1 MSQSDTQIKYDDL
14 VQIED
19 VLENKFVKP
28 IDFTE
33 EDETAN
39 YIIKS
44 LTDFNNSVAVKQA
57 FRYIPYSDFHTGY
70 QNLHL
75 LKNNGPVLPGKH
87 QLENNSLFNI
97 LKQMPKGVQQHA
109 HLYTFIDFQ
118 KIIPFIL
125 KNQQKW
131 DDNLYICT
139 DPNSEAYLCPLMLP
153 KDENKWNYGNC
164 NYENGILT
172 PPVKNIVFTGH
183 TDKTRIGAYAI
194 GTKGALQDKIRLTY
208 TYEFILNNATAA
220 KVIKKMGIPRQGYLF
235 NYYASKKIKDIKAY
249 TTKNATTETND
260 AITIVLNNMYSPAN
274 YAKLFFIKLTND
286 NFMSLCETRKNK
298 GKDGRSVLCQN
309 VSHLF
314 PDCESVPNCIYEMFS
329 FSQPFYDLWINMF
342 VRQSVFESG
351 QITEAIAYYKGKM
364 PADTAEKAKLEKI
377 LAAAEAAITQ
387 ERDKDFYTKW
397 DLLERTTEIGGS
409 LAKYCK
415 IFPFFFSLTLLNAYY
430 DDNLRILELRTPLG
444 NIYKN
449 QIIDGKLEKRV
460 RITSGDKVMEPT
472 TTTTNPLPPDSIY
485 SRAFNYLNNNND
497 CLKNLNYGDVSW
509 TDEKDKVKTKKSLYA
524 KFDNGLYQFTMMEI
538 VSYITNLCI
547 IQRELQEAAEK
558 TAAEKEA
565 AEKAAAAVA
574 AAAVA
579 AAAAA
584 AAVVPAEAAVVPA
597 EAAVGPA
604 VVPTIVQAEQPK
616 PYYKHLERLVTAY
629 KAKQVKTY
637 TNARA
642 AGFTSCLTQGSKFNN
657 VSGIIDKILGKIY
670 NATYNID
677 FDTLTKGVLNET
689 PPGGKDLITP
699 ELTKLGFTNL
709 DKIIG
714 VCKLKE
720 QEKTLPIKYTIIGA
734 TGKQKLV
741 SKVDCR
747 STLLDILYIFLISSF
762 FQDKQHTKENA
773 EENLSF
779 IYRRRIQGFDLYGEE
794 DLHHTDSPYE
804 RLLIFFREYAIEKK
818 INWTYFLHAGENHNY
833 IENNSN
839 LFLAILLDT
848 KRIGHGL
855 RIIGSQSLIEL
866 VKSKGI
872 CVECCPISN
881 QLLDYTTNLSFHP
894 ALYYI
899 NNNIDVSISSDDPNL
914 YGYDSLAYDFT
925 SIVNAW
931 NLDLVQLK
939 KLVKTSIKYAST
951 KISHTFIKEFDDAW
965 RNWIVTFYNNEYVN
979 LGELIEKLIVVEFIK
994 LKTAFTPQDVY
1005 KSRITELQTVYNTYA
1020 DSNPDKAKTDEAK
1033 KTDVSLFTD
1042 YLTGTF
1048 VENIK
1053 TFYGKAECSVAIE
1066 DFFNT
1071 DSWYTKCKADITK
1084 DTPDDVRSSCSTT
1097 DALIADDASA
1107 ATPTGD
1113 GAPAPTGDTTPPGA
1127 DAIADAAPI
1136 ASAPTGDT
1144 PTVIADGNASASN
1157 AAAPTSVDT
1166 TDAAALADSL
1176 GAGGGG
1182 GKNKTIKHRRKTNKY
1197 TMRNY
1202 LRNKTTIKKN
1212 RHRYHNNT
1220 IKK

>member
-125 KNQQKW
+125 KNQQNW

-153 KDENKWNYGNC
+153 KDETKWNSGDC

-172 PPVKNIVFTGH
+172 PPIKNIVFTGNK
-183 TDKTRIGAYAI
+183 DKTRIGAYAI
-194 GTKGALQDKIRLTY
+194 GTRGALKDKIRLTY
-208 TYEFILNNATAA
+208 TYEFILNETDD
-220 KVIKKMGIPRQGYLF
+220 V
-235 NYYASKKIKDIKAY
+235 KKIIPENKEPKPKYRSYYLDNGIQIQNIIAY
-249 TTKNATTETND
+249 TTKDARGDNPTQNA
-260 AITIVLNNMYSPAN
+260 AITIVLNKMYSPEN
-274 YAKLFFIKLTND
+274 YAKLFFIKLTTD
-286 NFMSLCETRKNK
+286 NFKSLCETRKHNENYES
-298 GKDGRSVLCQN
+298 SVLCQN
-309 VSHLF
+309 VSYLF

-342 VRQSVFESG
+342 VRQSFFESG
-351 QITEAIAYYKGKM
+351 QITEATNYYRKNQETL
-364 PADTAEKAKLEKI
+364 PNFDKLEKI
-377 LAAAEAAITQ
+377 LTAAEAAITQ

-449 QIIDGKLEKRV
+449 TLNAEGKLEKRS
-460 RITSGDKVMEPT
+460 RITSSDEVMKVPT
-472 TTTTNPLPPDSIY
+472 AESTEAPAEDSLY
-485 SRAFNYLNNNND
+485 SRAYNYLNKND
-497 CLKNLNYGDVSW
+497 CLKNLNYDDFSGQDA
-509 TDEKDKVKTKKSLYA
+509 DKVKKSLYA

-547 IQRELQEAAEK
+547 IQREVQATAVQAAAVQAAEK
-558 TAAEKEA
+558 SNS
-565 AEKAAAAVA
+565 
-574 AAAVA
+574 
-579 AAAAA
+579 
-584 AAVVPAEAAVVPA
+584 
-597 EAAVGPA
+597 
-604 VVPTIVQAEQPK
+604 
-616 PYYKHLERLVTAY
+616 YYKHLERLVTTY
-629 KAKQVKTY
+629 KAKQDKTFKP
-637 TNARA
+637 ARA
-642 AGFTSCLTQGSKFNN
+642 ADAVTSCLEQGSKFNN

-670 NATYNID
+670 DNNID
-677 FDTLTKGVLNET
+677 FDKLTKDVLNET
-689 PPGGKDLITP
+689 PPGGKDIIKEVLATF
-699 ELTKLGFTNL
+699 GFTNL
-709 DKIIG
+709 ESIIG
-714 VCKLKE
+714 VCKKKE
-720 QEKTLPIKYTIIGA
+720 QDKTLPIKYTIIGA

-762 FQDKQHTKENA
+762 FQDKQHTKKNA

-951 KISHTFIKEFDDAW
+951 KISHEFIKEFDDAW

-979 LGELIEKLIVVEFIK
+979 LGEVIEKLIVVEFIK
-994 LKTAFTPQDVY
+994 LKTAFTPKDVY
-1005 KSRITELQTVYNTYA
+1005 KSRITELQTAYNAYA
-1020 DSNPDKAKTDEAK
+1020 SPNPG
-1033 KTDVSLFTD
+1033 VSIFTD

-1053 TFYGKAECSVAIE
+1053 TFYGKAECPVLIT
-1066 DFFNT
+1066 DFFDT
-1071 DSWYTKCKADITK
+1071 RSWYTKCKADITI
-1084 DTPDDVRSSCSTT
+1084 DTPDDARSSCLTGTGDTT
-1097 DALIADDASA
+1097 ATGAIDAAPGPAPG
-1107 ATPTGD
+1107 ATPTGAN
-1113 GAPAPTGDTTPPGA
+1113 GPAPGATPN
-1127 DAIADAAPI
+1127 AAPI
-1136 ASAPTGDT
+1136 ATAPTGANGNGAL
-1144 PTVIADGNASASN
+1144 VIADATTSANSTPVAPPD
-1157 AAAPTSVDT
+1157 AALGS
-1166 TDAAALADSL
+1166 TDANGAAN
-1176 GAGGGG
+1176 GGGG

>member
-1 MSQSDTQIKYDDL
+1 
-14 VQIED
+14 
-19 VLENKFVKP
+19 
-28 IDFTE
+28 
-33 EDETAN
+33 
-39 YIIKS
+39 
-44 LTDFNNSVAVKQA
+44 
-57 FRYIPYSDFHTGY
+57 
-70 QNLHL
+70 
-75 LKNNGPVLPGKH
+75 
-87 QLENNSLFNI
+87 
-97 LKQMPKGVQQHA
+97 
-109 HLYTFIDFQ
+109 
-118 KIIPFIL
+118 
-125 KNQQKW
+125 
-131 DDNLYICT
+131 
-139 DPNSEAYLCPLMLP
+139 
-153 KDENKWNYGNC
+153 
-164 NYENGILT
+164 
-172 PPVKNIVFTGH
+172 
-183 TDKTRIGAYAI
+183 
-194 GTKGALQDKIRLTY
+194 
-208 TYEFILNNATAA
+208 
-220 KVIKKMGIPRQGYLF
+220 
-235 NYYASKKIKDIKAY
+235 
-249 TTKNATTETND
+249 
-260 AITIVLNNMYSPAN
+260 
-274 YAKLFFIKLTND
+274 
-286 NFMSLCETRKNK
+286 
-298 GKDGRSVLCQN
+298 
-309 VSHLF
+309 
-314 PDCESVPNCIYEMFS
+314 
-329 FSQPFYDLWINMF
+329 
-342 VRQSVFESG
+342 
-351 QITEAIAYYKGKM
+351 M

-377 LAAAEAAITQ
+377 LAAAEAAIKQ

-449 QIIDGKLEKRV
+449 QIIEGKLEKRV
-460 RITSGDKVMEPT
+460 RIVSSSDNQVMAPPT
-472 TTTTNPLPPDSIY
+472 TTGPLERDSIY
-485 SRAFNYLNNNND
+485 SRAYNYLNNND

-509 TDEKDKVKTKKSLYA
+509 KDVADKVKVKNSLYA

-547 IQRELQEAAEK
+547 IQREVPAATGEEAVVPAAAVQAAEK
-558 TAAEKEA
+558 AEATTDPATAEKEA
-565 AEKAAAAVA
+565 VTDQAVTVQAAAATADPA
-574 AAAVA
+574 ATGQ
-579 AAAAA
+579 
-584 AAVVPAEAAVVPA
+584 EAAVPT
-597 EAAVGPA
+597 
-604 VVPTIVQAEQPK
+604 VVKEKEQTK
-616 PYYKHLERLVTAY
+616 PYYKHLERLVKVY
-629 KAKQVKTY
+629 NDKQDKHH
-637 TNARA
+637 TNARTA
-642 AGFTSCLTQGSKFNN
+642 DAVTSCLEQGSKFKNT
-657 VSGIIDKILGKIY
+657 SIIIDKILDKIY
-670 NATYNID
+670 GTANID
-677 FDTLTKGVLNET
+677 FDKLTKDVLNET
-689 PPGGKDLITP
+689 PPGGKDIIK
-699 ELTKLGFTNL
+699 EVLTTFGFA

-714 VCKLKE
+714 VCKTKE

-762 FQDKQHTKENA
+762 FQDKQHTKKNAEENAEKKA

-951 KISHTFIKEFDDAW
+951 KISHEFIKEFDDAW

-979 LGELIEKLIVVEFIK
+979 LGEVIEKLIVVEFIK
-994 LKTAFTPQDVY
+994 LKTAFTPKDVY
-1005 KSRITELQTVYNTYA
+1005 KSRITELQTVYNTY
-1020 DSNPDKAKTDEAK
+1020 SVNKPDEAKTDEAK
-1033 KTDVSLFTD
+1033 KADVSIFAD

-1053 TFYGKAECSVAIE
+1053 TFYGKAECSVLIT
-1066 DFFNT
+1066 DFFDT
-1071 DSWYTKCKADITK
+1071 RSWYTKCKADITI

-1097 DALIADDASA
+1097 DTTPTV
-1107 ATPTGD
+1107 ATPTTPTTPTTSAANGNASD
-1113 GAPAPTGDTTPPGA
+1113 SNAALADAANGAPGPAPGATPPGA
-1127 DAIADAAPI
+1127 DAI

>member
-1 MSQSDTQIKYDDL
+1 MSQSDTQNKYDDI

-44 LTDFNNSVAVKQA
+44 LTEFNNSVAVKQA

-118 KIIPFIL
+118 KTIPFIL
-125 KNQQKW
+125 ENQDKW
-131 DDNLYICT
+131 EDHLYICT

-153 KDENKWNYGNC
+153 KDETMWNYGGC

-172 PPVKNIVFTGH
+172 PPIKNIGFTGH

-194 GTKGALQDKIRLTY
+194 GNRGALKDKIQLTY
-208 TYEFILNNATAA
+208 TNEFVLNETAA
-220 KVIKKMGIPRQGYLF
+220 NTTIETVVDGKTNVIKIIPENSRDTNKPKYRS
-235 NYYASKKIKDIKAY
+235 YYYEDNDKKNEGNDKKNDKKIEGIISY
-249 TTKNATTETND
+249 TTTN
-260 AITIVLNNMYSPAN
+260 AITKNGIQNGAIARVLNNMYSPAN
-274 YAKLFFIKLTND
+274 YAKLFFIKLTSK
-286 NFMSLCETRKNK
+286 NFKSLCETRTL
-298 GKDGRSVLCQN
+298 KDKPERSVLCQN

-351 QITEAIAYYKGKM
+351 QIQEAINYYRGKM
-364 PADTAEKAKLEKI
+364 PEDAKLDKI
-377 LAAAEAAITQ
+377 LTAAAAAITQ

-409 LAKYCK
+409 LAKYYK

-449 QIIDGKLEKRV
+449 TLNAAGKLEKRS
-460 RITSGDKVMEPT
+460 RITSSNSDEVMKVPT
-472 TTTTNPLPPDSIY
+472 AASATPTEDSIY
-485 SRAFNYLNNNND
+485 SRAYNYLNNND
-497 CLKNLNYGDVSW
+497 CLKNLNYDDFSGQDA
-509 TDEKDKVKTKKSLYA
+509 DKVKKSLYT
-524 KFDNGLYQFTMMEI
+524 KFDNALYQFTMMEI

-547 IQRELQEAAEK
+547 IDQSPP
-558 TAAEKEA
+558 
-565 AEKAAAAVA
+565 AVA
-574 AAAVA
+574 
-579 AAAAA
+579 
-584 AAVVPAEAAVVPA
+584 PAEQT
-597 EAAVGPA
+597 EL
-604 VVPTIVQAEQPK
+604 PK
-616 PYYKHLERLVTAY
+616 LSNKYYKHLERLVTVY
-629 KAKQVKTY
+629 DKKNNKTY
-637 TNARA
+637 TDARKNGYA
-642 AGFTSCLTQGSKFNN
+642 SCLRQGSRFNN
-657 VSGIIDKILGKIY
+657 ISEIITTILQKIY
-670 NATYNID
+670 SKDID
-677 FDTLTKGVLNET
+677 FDTLTKDVLNET

-699 ELTKLGFTNL
+699 EFTKLGFTNL
-709 DKIIG
+709 DDIITQ
-714 VCKLKE
+714 CKQKE
-720 QEKTLPIKYTIIGA
+720 KDKTLPIKYTIIGA

-762 FQDKQHTKENA
+762 FQDKKHTEENA
-773 EENLSF
+773 DTNNANLSF
-779 IYRRRIQGFDLYGEE
+779 IYHRRIQGFDLYGEE

-899 NNNIDVSISSDDPNL
+899 NNNIDVSIGSDDQNL

-931 NLDLVQLK
+931 NLNLVQLK
-939 KLVKTSIKYAST
+939 KLVTTSIKYSST
-951 KISHTFIKEFDDAW
+951 KISRSFIKEYDTAW

-979 LGELIEKLIVVEFIK
+979 LGEVIEKLIVLEFIK

-1005 KSRITELQTVYNTYA
+1005 KSRIGQLKELYDTYNG
-1020 DSNPDKAKTDEAK
+1020 SKPG
-1033 KTDVSLFTD
+1033 VSIFTD

-1053 TFYGKAECSVAIE
+1053 KFYGKAECNVDIK

-1071 DSWYTKCKADITK
+1071 DSWYTKCKADITI
-1084 DTPDDVRSSCSTT
+1084 DTPDKAATSCST
-1097 DALIADDASA
+1097 A
-1107 ATPTGD
+1107 
-1113 GAPAPTGDTTPPGA
+1113 DTTPA
-1127 DAIADAAPI
+1127 
-1136 ASAPTGDT
+1136 
-1144 PTVIADGNASASN
+1144 VIATPATTAYDTSGASPLI
-1157 AAAPTSVDT
+1157 APSE
-1166 TDAAALADSL
+1166 
-1176 GAGGGG
+1176 GG
-1182 GKNKTIKHRRKTNKY
+1182 GKNNTIKNRRKTNKY

-1202 LRNKTTIKKN
+1202 LRNRNTIKKN